1 MPTDSCSKVAAAD
14 VKTKCTTTSD
24 GGSPAKK
31 CCLAT
36 FDALP
41 TTKKSGATAQAI
53 QAPTKGGKVDGTKY
67 YACYK
72 SSSGKIRFKT
82 GASATP
88 AAKEGWVSADSFCA
102 TAKVG
107 KAQGGTTGVTFT
119 HTVAADVTGSSTAGL
134 AGTAK
139 TCVCG
144 ASNIFTIGF
153 MLLAIL
159 ASLWK

>member
-1 MPTDSCSKVAAAD
+1 
-14 VKTKCTTTSD
+14 
-24 GGSPAKK
+24 
-31 CCLAT
+31 
-36 FDALP
+36 
-41 TTKKSGATAQAI
+41 
-53 QAPTKGGKVDGTKY
+53 
-67 YACYK
+67 
-72 SSSGKIRFKT
+72 
-82 GASATP
+82 
-88 AAKEGWVSADSFCA
+88 VSADSFCA

-107 KAQGGTTGVTFT
+107 KAQGGTTGVSFA
-119 HTVAADVTGSSTAGL
+119 HTVDDAITGSSTLGL

>member
-1 MPTDSCSKVAAAD
+1 M
-14 VKTKCTTTSD
+14 
-24 GGSPAKK
+24 
-31 CCLAT
+31 
-36 FDALP
+36 
-41 TTKKSGATAQAI
+41 
-53 QAPTKGGKVDGTKY
+53 GGKVDGTKY

-82 GASATP
+82 GASATN
-88 AAKEGWVSADSFCA
+88 ANKEGWVSADSFCA

-119 HTVAADVTGSSTAGL
+119 HTVDTAVTGGSNLGL
-134 AGTAK
+134 TGTAK

-153 MLLAIL
+153 MFLAIL